1 MLTMK
6 KTYFL
11 MSEKIGLRP
20 LVPEDAGVPYLN
32 WLNDAEVCAGND
44 HHRWPFAPAAATAF
58 IAAAA
63 SDRQN
68 LVLAVEILETG
79 EHIGNIALQSID
91 PIHRSAEISF
101 LIGSRTA
108 WGKGYGQEAGR
119 LLLRHGFQELNLQ
132 RIGCGT
138 PDSNAGMIKVA
149 LALGMKEEG
158 RRRNAFFK
166 GGKYHDIVLFGILS
180 NELGH

>member
-1 MLTMK
+1 MK
-6 KTYFL
+6 KTNFL

-20 LVPEDAGVPYLN
+20 LTPEDAGVPYLN

-44 HHRWPFAPAAATAF
+44 HHRWPFTPASAAAF

-68 LVLAVEILETG
+68 LVLAVEILKPR

-119 LLLRHGFQELNLQ
+119 LLLRHGFHELNLQ

-138 PDSNAGMIKVA
+138 PDSNAGMIKLA

-158 RRRNAFFK
+158 RRRKAFFK
-166 GGKYHDIVLFGILS
+166 GGKYHDIVQFGLLAS
-180 NELGH
+180 EFAC

>member
-1 MLTMK
+1 MK

-11 MSEKIGLRP
+11 MSEKIGLRGLTP
-20 LVPEDAGVPYLN
+20 DDAAVPYLD

-44 HHRWPFAPAAATAF
+44 HHRWPFGPAAATAF
-58 IAAAA
+58 ISEAA

-68 LVLAVEILETG
+68 LVLAVEILKTG
-79 EHIGNIALQSID
+79 QHIGNIALQSID
-91 PIHRSAEISF
+91 PIHRSAEIAF

-108 WGKGYGQEAGR
+108 WGKGYAREAGR

-138 PDSNAGMIKVA
+138 PDYNAGMIKLA

-158 RRRNAFFK
+158 RRRCAFFK
-166 GGKYHDIVLFGILS
+166 GGKYHDVVIFGILS
-180 NELGH
+180 NELEK